1 MRTMSWTTR
10 SLSSMTAA
18 LLVAGCGGGGGGS
31 TPVTTPPPT
40 PTPTATLELNATALG
55 ASASVIQSAPISGFN
70 VQFSTTATSSFYVK
84 VTYSTQGIASIT
96 STDTMGDFMVQFKS
110 PAALGIGTYQDTV
123 TVEGCYASTCSQ
135 QVQNSPQTITVTYTV
150 TAGPGTI
157 TSLSPSTVQAGVA
170 FTLTVNGSNFDASS
184 VVFFSGNPV
193 PTTFISTTQLTASIS
208 ASDIVQADP
217 YPVTVAPSLAATG
230 TSNQL
235 ILSVYAL
242 PSITGLTPSSVV
254 AGSAGFTLTV
264 NGTNFPQGAVVL
276 FGGTALPTT
285 WEGLNQLTAT
295 VTSAQVLNAGATRI
309 TVATSSAADALVSAP
324 VSFTVQP
331 LPALAPNSVDPSIAT
346 AGGPAFV
353 LTVLGQGFVPSAV
366 VQWNGA
372 ALQTTYVS
380 EVQLQA
386 QVPAS
391 NIASVGTAAITV
403 QNSTGAGGTAAPL
416 TLKIAAAAPDAI
428 SLQITPDHAGAI
440 DFNSLSF
447 PTASA
452 WSANVGGV
460 PSYALIVDG
469 KVIVTVAVN
478 DTTTHLIAL
487 DQTTGATIWGPI
499 EITGYA
505 TTTYDG
511 GKVFL
516 VGTTFGGETVQ
527 SFDIES
533 GALDWTTT
541 LVGGLDAGVTAFN
554 GLIYTSSNSYVFALS
569 EGTGSVVWTAPV
581 FGGGS
586 GTPAV
591 TSNGVYASYPC
602 STYDFQLLTGTQI
615 FLTNTGC
622 EDGEGATTV
631 VANGLVYSPVGSS
644 DQTGEVVNA
653 SSGSVVGPY
662 TSTGAPAFSS
672 TAGYFL
678 QSGTLNALSNSNNTV
693 LWSFIGDGTLATS
706 PIVVNQTVIIESSN
720 GNVYAL
726 NAATGQ
732 QLWTVNAGA
741 PFQTGNTI
749 SGLAAGDGLLIVPA
763 GNQVVAYILS
773 TNP

>member
-1 MRTMSWTTR
+1 
-10 SLSSMTAA
+10 
-18 LLVAGCGGGGGGS
+18 
-31 TPVTTPPPT
+31 
-40 PTPTATLELNATALG
+40 
-55 ASASVIQSAPISGFN
+55 
-70 VQFSTTATSSFYVK
+70 
-84 VTYSTQGIASIT
+84 
-96 STDTMGDFMVQFKS
+96 
-110 PAALGIGTYQDTV
+110 
-123 TVEGCYASTCSQ
+123 
-135 QVQNSPQTITVTYTV
+135 
-150 TAGPGTI
+150 
-157 TSLSPSTVQAGVA
+157 
-170 FTLTVNGSNFDASS
+170 
-184 VVFFSGNPV
+184 
-193 PTTFISTTQLTASIS
+193 
-208 ASDIVQADP
+208 
-217 YPVTVAPSLAATG
+217 
-230 TSNQL
+230 
-235 ILSVYAL
+235 
-242 PSITGLTPSSVV
+242 
-254 AGSAGFTLTV
+254 
-264 NGTNFPQGAVVL
+264 
-276 FGGTALPTT
+276 
-285 WEGLNQLTAT
+285 
-295 VTSAQVLNAGATRI
+295 
-309 TVATSSAADALVSAP
+309 
-324 VSFTVQP
+324 
-331 LPALAPNSVDPSIAT
+331 
-346 AGGPAFV
+346 
-353 LTVLGQGFVPSAV
+353 
-366 VQWNGA
+366 
-372 ALQTTYVS
+372 
-380 EVQLQA
+380 
-386 QVPAS
+386 
-391 NIASVGTAAITV
+391 
-403 QNSTGAGGTAAPL
+403 
-416 TLKIAAAAPDAI
+416 
-428 SLQITPDHAGAI
+428 
-440 DFNSLSF
+440 
-447 PTASA
+447 
-452 WSANVGGV
+452 
-460 PSYALIVDG
+460 
-469 KVIVTVAVN
+469 VTVAVN